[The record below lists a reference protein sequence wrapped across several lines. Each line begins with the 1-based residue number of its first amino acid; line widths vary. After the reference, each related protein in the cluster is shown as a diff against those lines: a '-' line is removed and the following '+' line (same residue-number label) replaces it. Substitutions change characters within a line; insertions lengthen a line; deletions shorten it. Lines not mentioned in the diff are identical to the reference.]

1 MREACVG
8 FALLG
13 AWGLQEGRPLSC
25 SLSRPPTPHAQQT
38 PSLVC
43 RRQSPR
49 TVPESQTGGV
59 G

>member
-1 MREACVG
+1 MG